1 MPGIEAITD
10 HAWAVCVTRPF
21 LMPVS
26 HHDRH
31 FVEFT
36 KWLGICLIYLRIFFA
51 DSWSWLVHR

>member
-36 KWLGICLIYLRIFFA
+36 KWLGICLIYLRIFF
-51 DSWSWLVHR
+51 R